1 MESKKI
7 SQKSYRKQIKQKL
20 IELRGHQCE
29 QCKLTQ
35 WQNQSIPLELH
46 HIDGDP
52 FNNDYE
58 NLLLLCP
65 NCHTLTPNYGSKN
78 RKRPK
83 REVSDEEFLI
93 SLKENPNIRQ
103 ALLALQ
109 LADAGAN
116 YERARVIIQNSNDPE
131 LLEKLSFEQ
140 KNNQS
145 KLNYC
150 LDCGKIISLGAT
162 RCKECATIAQR
173 FVDRPSREILKQEVY
188 NTPFTAL
195 GKKYRVSDKTIQK
208 WCKYYNLPN
217 RRQDIKRYS
226 QEEWNKL

>member
-1 MESKKI
+1 M
-7 SQKSYRKQIKQKL
+7 
-20 IELRGHQCE
+20 
-29 QCKLTQ
+29 
-35 WQNQSIPLELH
+35 ELH

-116 YERARVIIQNSNDPE
+116 YERARVLIQNSNDPE

-173 FVDRPSREILKQEVY
+173 FVDRPSRETLKQEVY

-195 GKKYRVSDKTIQK
+195 GKKYRVSDKTI
-208 WCKYYNLPN
+208 
-217 RRQDIKRYS
+217 
-226 QEEWNKL
+226 